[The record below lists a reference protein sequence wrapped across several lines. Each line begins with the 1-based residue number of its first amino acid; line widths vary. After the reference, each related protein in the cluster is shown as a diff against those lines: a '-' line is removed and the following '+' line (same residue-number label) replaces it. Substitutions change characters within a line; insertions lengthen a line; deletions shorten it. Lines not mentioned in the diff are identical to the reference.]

1 MCYSLSAKMSHKQWL
16 DIQEIYGKLSGN
28 EFESIIKEGVQP
40 LYFID
45 AYKDWHPELPVI
57 TQGEPSEVQLLRWGV
72 IPPFAKYIEK
82 NGRMLH
88 PWDFG
93 NYYSKTAN
101 AMAEGLA
108 EKTTWK
114 RLYKQNRC
122 LILASGFYEFYHAEG
137 KKMTYPHFITLK
149 DHPVFAF
156 AGLHDEWTDPQS
168 GDTIKT
174 CSIITT
180 TPNAMMKVIHNN
192 PKAHSGSRMPVML
205 TPEEW
210 SNWLDGEMAYEDV
223 LSFCQPFPEDSMKAI
238 PVRQGLKSNK
248 VNANIPEVQVPMN
261 YPELGQHWSEYGNPK
276 DPQVSLF

>member
-1 MCYSLSAKMSHKQWL
+1 MSHQQWL

-28 EFESIIKEGVQP
+28 EFESIIKEGLQP

-57 TQGEPSEVQLLRWGV
+57 TQSEPSEVQLLRWGV

-82 NGRMLH
+82 NGQTLH

-108 EKTTWK
+108 EKGTWK
-114 RLYKQNRC
+114 RLYKGNRC
-122 LILASGFYEFYHAEG
+122 LILASGFYEFYHMEG

-149 DHPVFAF
+149 KHPVFAF
-156 AGLHDEWTDPQS
+156 AGLHDEWTDPTT
-168 GDTIKT
+168 GEAVKT

-180 TPNAMMKVIHNN
+180 KPNAMMEVIHNN

-205 TPEEW
+205 APEEW
-210 SNWLDGEMAYEDV
+210 RKWLDGEMAYEDV
-223 LSFCQPFPEDSMKAI
+223 LSFCEPYPEDGMKAT

-248 VNANIPEVQVPMN
+248 VNANIPEVQEPMY
-261 YPELGQHWSEYGNPK
+261 YPELGQHWSNYGK
-276 DPQVSLF
+276 TSDPQTLLF